1 MFFNYCHTAKII
13 FVRDEAFGVVYLHY
27 LQMGGYVLQS
37 ITGTWQLVQTECIG
51 DDGSSLAP
59 PYGGSPGCMGLLS
72 LRADGRMVCVL
83 CDSGEHPPGQS
94 REYNS
99 YCGSYRYDGIQL
111 ITRVD
116 ASANPAWIGT
126 DQIRDIS
133 FENEV
138 MVLRPVTNSGP
149 VSNGQRVL
157 HWVRLPD
164 TL

>member
-1 MFFNYCHTAKII
+1 M
-13 FVRDEAFGVVYLHY
+13 
-27 LQMGGYVLQS
+27 QS
-37 ITGTWQLVQTECIG
+37 ITGTWQLIHTECIAE
-51 DDGSSLAP
+51 DGSSLAP
-59 PYGGSPGCMGLLS
+59 PYGGGPTCMGLLS

-83 CDSGEHPPGQS
+83 CDSREEMPAGLA

-99 YCGSYRYDGIQL
+99 YCGAYRFDGQQL

-116 ASANPAWIGT
+116 SSADPSFVGT

-138 MVLRPVTNSGP
+138 MVLRPIKNNGP

-157 HWVRLPD
+157 HWIRLLD
-164 TL
+164 ADS